1 MVMHHVV
8 FKWNGVDLAGLVHA
22 LGDEPEGGWPPD
34 LSAAGSIKATSFKN
48 QLNPRGLQDWLDD
61 DGDTTVLQPSIMVG
75 ADVVLKTDAG
85 WLVVLTLKL
94 YSSSI
99 KRDAFNRNVATS
111 NLFDCY
117 TTTAGKPVQR
127 CSTLREATQ
136 TLLSDKFKIDERRRN
151 GRCLV
156 RIVVTLPGPSGN
168 NPDDT

>member
-1 MVMHHVV
+1 MHHVV

-48 QLNPRGLQDWLDD
+48 QLKPRGLQDWLDD

-99 KRDAFNRNVATS
+99 KPDDFNRNVATS
-111 NLFDCY
+111 DLFDCY
-117 TTTAGKPVQR
+117 TTKAGTPVHR
-127 CSTLREATQ
+127 CSTLRKATQ
-136 TLLSDKFKIDERRRN
+136 SLLSDKFHINERRTK

-156 RIVVTLPGPSGN
+156 RIVVTLPHPSGAEV
-168 NPDDT
+168 